1 MQNMKGKS
9 SFFASASCLALACIL
24 QISCSTTRVME
35 EGQYRLA
42 SNKVEIKGDDKL
54 RVSEIESYVKQK
66 PNSYIIFG
74 WNPFL
79 NIYNWS
85 GKDPD
90 KAVNKLI
97 RNMGTAP
104 VIYQPSQVEASID
117 NIKRHLKYLG
127 YYGSDVRSDVRVQ
140 GRKVHVTY
148 SVNTGKRFRIGKL
161 TYSVPDGELSRDF
174 FADTSAVSI
183 KPGDFLSENELEKE
197 TERSAAVLRSKGYFG
212 FSKNYYSFEAD
223 TLHSKDTADLL
234 MMVKEYTRNQ
244 TPEDARPHRKF
255 SIGDVTVTYD
265 KDLRFNDKVLK
276 EMCTLKPGDRYDEN
290 EVNTTYSRLSALR
303 LFSGV
308 NIELTPRD
316 TGIVDCDINLTRSK
330 MQGFKV
336 NLEGSTNSTGLIG
349 ISPQFSYYHKN
360 IFHGGEWLNLGFLGN
375 FQFKY
380 DDSNVKSNEFGVS
393 AGLSFPEFLGLP
405 NSMFKGPSVPR
416 TEINASYNYQNRPEY
431 TRNMIS
437 TSFGYSGSLRS
448 GKLFYQIYPIQ
459 AKIVRLTDLDPN
471 FYTTLAGN
479 PFMRDAYQNHFDVGS
494 GLVAYYTTSTALA
507 PKVSYEYARV
517 QLDASGNVISLF
529 NRTMR
534 QDEYGSRLI
543 WNTPYSQYVRG
554 ELTLGKTLV
563 FGKNSKHAIAAR
575 LLGGVGYAYG
585 NSSTI
590 PFEKQFYSGGANSMR
605 GWQARALG
613 PGKSKADTTFVIP
626 SQTGDV
632 KLEANLEY
640 RFPMFWKLCGAVFT
654 DVGNIW
660 TLKETEG
667 ADDGQETHFAL
678 NTLASS
684 LAANW
689 GIGLR
694 LDLNFL
700 ILRIDLGMKLY
711 DPSQDFDKW
720 RAPAQWLK
728 KDGYSIHFGVGYPF

>member
-1 MQNMKGKS
+1 MTLAACLLSAAVIQN
-9 SFFASASCLALACIL
+9 
-24 QISCSTTRVME
+24 SCSTTRVLE
-35 EGQYRLA
+35 DGQYRLA
-42 SNKVEIKGDDKL
+42 TNKVVIKGDSKL
-54 RVSEIESYVKQK
+54 NTAEIESYVKQK

-79 NIYNWS
+79 DIYNWS
-85 GKDPD
+85 GRNPD
-90 KAVNKLI
+90 KALNKFI
-97 RNMGTAP
+97 RKMGVAP
-104 VIYQPSQVEASID
+104 VVYQPSQVEASIE
-117 NIKRHLKYLG
+117 NIKRHLEYLG
-127 YYGSDVRSDVRVQ
+127 YYGSDVRSEVQ
-140 GRKVHVTY
+140 VQEKKVNVTY
-148 SVNTGKRFRIGKL
+148 SVTPGKRYIIGKL
-161 TYSVPDGELSRDF
+161 TYSVPDGEFKSDF
-174 FADTSAVSI
+174 DADTLNISI
-183 KPGDFLSENELEKE
+183 RPGDYLSEDALEKE
-197 TERSAAVLRSKGYFG
+197 TERSAAVFRRKGYFG
-212 FSKNYYSFEAD
+212 FTKNYFSFEAD

-244 TPEDARPHRKF
+244 TPEYARPHRKYT
-255 SIGDVTVTYD
+255 IGDVTVSYD
-265 KDLRFNDKVLK
+265 KDIAFNDRVLMD
-276 EMCTLKPGDRYDEN
+276 MCTLHPGDRYDEK

-308 NIELTPRD
+308 NIELNPRD
-316 TGIVDCDINLTRSK
+316 SGIVDCDINLTRSGT
-330 MQGFKV
+330 QGFKV

-349 ISPQFSYYHKN
+349 ISPQLSYYHKN
-360 IFHGGEWLNLGFLGN
+360 IFHGGQWLNLGFLGN

-380 DDSNVKSNEFGVS
+380 NDRNVKSNEFGVS

-437 TSFGYSGSLRS
+437 TSFGYSGSLYN
-448 GKLFYQIYPIQ
+448 GKFFYQIYPIQ
-459 AKIVRLTDLDPN
+459 AKIVRLTNLDPN
-471 FYTTLAGN
+471 FYTTLSGN

-494 GLVAYYTTSTALA
+494 GLVAYYTTSSALV
-507 PKVSYEYARV
+507 PKESYEYARL
-517 QLDASGNVISLF
+517 QLDASGNVLSLF
-529 NRTMR
+529 NSAMR
-534 QDEYGSRLI
+534 KDEYGSRLI
-543 WNTPYSQYVRG
+543 WNTPYSQYIRT

-563 FGKNSKHAIAAR
+563 FGNKSNHALAMR

-613 PGKSKADTTFVIP
+613 PGNSKADTTFVIP

-640 RFPMFWKLCGAVFT
+640 RFPMFWKLRGAVFT

-660 TLKETEG
+660 TLKETDGDNG
-667 ADDGQETHFAL
+667 AHTHFAFK
-678 NTLASS
+678 NLANS

-689 GIGLR
+689 GLGLR
-694 LDLNFL
+694 VDLNFL
-700 ILRIDLGMKLY
+700 ILRIDMGMKVY
-711 DPSQDFDKW
+711 DPSLDTQKW
-720 RAPAQWLK
+720 RGPSDWLK

>member
-1 MQNMKGKS
+1 MAACLLFSAIIQN
-9 SFFASASCLALACIL
+9 
-24 QISCSTTRVME
+24 SCSTTRVLE
-35 EGQYRLA
+35 DGQYRLA
-42 SNKVEIKGDDKL
+42 SNKVVIQGDSKL
-54 RVSEIESYVKQK
+54 NSSEIESYVKQK

-85 GKDPD
+85 GKNPD
-90 KAVNKLI
+90 KAINKFI
-97 RNMGTAP
+97 RKMGTAP
-104 VIYQPSQVEASID
+104 VVYQPSQVDASID
-117 NIKRHLKYLG
+117 NIKRHLEYLG
-127 YYGSDVRSDVRVQ
+127 YYGSDVRSDVQVQ
-140 GRKVHVTY
+140 GKKVNVTY
-148 SVNTGKRFRIGKL
+148 SITPGKRYRIGKL
-161 TYSVPDGELSRDF
+161 TYSVPEGEFRRDF
-174 FADTSAVSI
+174 DADTMNIAI
-183 KPGDFLSENELEKE
+183 KPGDFLSEDALEKE
-197 TERSAAVLRSKGYFG
+197 TERSAAVFRRKGYFG
-212 FSKNYYSFEAD
+212 FTKNYYSFEAD

-244 TPEDARPHRKF
+244 SPEYARPHQKYT
-255 SIGDVTVTYD
+255 IGDVTVTYD
-265 KDLRFNDKVLK
+265 KDIKFNDKVLK
-276 EMCTLKPGDRYDEN
+276 DMCTIHPGDRYDEN

-308 NIELTPRD
+308 NIELNPRD
-316 TGIVDCDINLTRSK
+316 SGTVDCDINLTRSG

-349 ISPQFSYYHKN
+349 ISPQLSYYHKN
-360 IFHGGEWLNLGFLGN
+360 IFHGGQWLNLGFLGN

-380 DDSNVKSNEFGVS
+380 NDRSVKSNELGVS

-437 TSFGYSGSLRS
+437 TSFGYTGSLS
-448 GKLFYQIYPIQ
+448 NGKFFYQIYPIQ
-459 AKIVRLTDLDPN
+459 AKIVRLTNLDQN
-471 FYTTLAGN
+471 FYTTLSGN

-494 GLVAYYTTSTALA
+494 GIVAYYTTSSALV
-507 PKVSYEYARV
+507 PKESYEYVRL
-517 QLDASGNVISLF
+517 QLDASGNVLSLF
-529 NRTMR
+529 NGAMR
-534 QDEYGSRLI
+534 EDEYGSRLI
-543 WNTPYSQYVRG
+543 WNTPYSQYIRT
-554 ELTLGKTLV
+554 ELTLGKTIV
-563 FGKNSKHAIAAR
+563 FGKNSNHALAMR

-613 PGKSKADTTFVIP
+613 PGNSQADTTFVIP

-660 TLKETEG
+660 TLKEADGDNG
-667 ADDGQETHFAL
+667 AHTHFAFK
-678 NTLASS
+678 NLANS

-689 GIGLR
+689 GLGLR
-694 LDLNFL
+694 VDLNFL
-700 ILRIDLGMKLY
+700 ILRIDMGMKVY
-711 DPSQDFDKW
+711 DPAMDSKHW
-720 RAPAQWLK
+720 RAPSDWLK